1 MADTKLEILD
11 ATQRVLQQH
20 GYHGLTTERVATEAG
35 VSQSLVHHYFETKTA
50 LVIGFL
56 EYYQDRVA
64 IALDRLRPQPPGDR
78 LVAAL
83 SLFASNVDNEHA
95 RELYLAMCELR
106 AYAGRY
112 DEYQDALGAYNQLL
126 FEFVVET
133 VEDGIDDGSFTE
145 TEPESVARLLLAAVQ
160 GALFTE
166 VTVGVDAVRPVV
178 ADALFEYVLSDLYV
192 EEPPTIEIGSFA
204 TAFGDTVD
212 PEKME

>member
-11 ATQRVLQQH
+11 ATQRVLQQR

-35 VSQSLVHHYFETKTA
+35 VSQSLVHHYFDTKTA
-50 LVIGFL
+50 LVIAFL

-78 LVAAL
+78 LAAAL
-83 SLFASNVDNEHA
+83 SVFASNVESEPA

-112 DEYQDALGAYNQLL
+112 DEYQDALAAYNQLL
-126 FEFVVET
+126 FEFVVDT
-133 VEDGIDDGSFTE
+133 IEDGIADGSFRE
-145 TEPESVARLLLAAVQ
+145 TDPESVAHLLLAAVQ

-166 VTVGVDAVRPVV
+166 VTVGVDAVRPVIT
-178 ADALFEYVLSDLYV
+178 DALVEYVLSDLYV
-192 EEPPTIEIGSFA
+192 EEPPAIEIGSFA
-204 TAFGDTVD
+204 MAFGGAVD
-212 PEKME
+212 PGRTE